1 MAEKTEL
8 TEGSGGASKTLHDTA
23 EVVNESTSTLAKKL
37 SDWLDGLSWLP
48 DSLVNWAAILLLL
61 LGLSVIS
68 WLLFVVVRP
77 LILRV
82 VRKAITHTST
92 VIDDHLLGHG
102 VFRWLSHTFPALLI
116 YSVSPGLFGSAP
128 ILAKGL
134 VLISG
139 LYLLVATY
147 MAIDSLLNALYAY
160 FRTTVAARRL
170 NLGTFVQVAKLLL
183 ALVTIVIVI
192 AIVIGKSPMAL
203 LGGIGVFASILML
216 VFKDVILGF
225 VGGVQL
231 ASNKMLSVGD
241 WLEMPSHGADGDVEQ
256 IGLTTVKVRN
266 WDKTITT
273 IPTYALITGSFK
285 NWRGMSESD
294 GRRIKRSLLI
304 DTNSI
309 RLCDDEMLER
319 FSHIEHISEYLDAK
333 KEEIAKWNANK
344 GSSIEKNQVNGRR
357 LTNVGTFRAYMEA
370 YLRNHPDINQNM
382 TLLVR
387 QLASEGQ
394 GLPIEIYCFSSN
406 KEWAAYES
414 IQADIFDHFFA
425 VGQEFDLR
433 LYQNP
438 TGLDFRDGIR
448 GNHSLPA

>member
-1 MAEKTEL
+1 MAEKTE
-8 TEGSGGASKTLHDTA
+8 SSDGAGIAGKALQETA
-23 EVVNESTSTLAKKL
+23 EVVNKSTSSLAREL
-37 SDWLDGLSWLP
+37 SNWLDGLSWLP
-48 DSLVNWAAILLLL
+48 DGLVNWTTIFLLLMA
-61 LGLSVIS
+61 LSTIS

-82 VRKAITHTST
+82 VKKAVGRTST
-92 VIDDHLLGHG
+92 HIDDHLFGHG
-102 VFRWLSHTFPALLI
+102 LFRWLSHIFPALLI
-116 YSVSPGLFGSAP
+116 YTVAPGLFESAP
-128 ILAKGL
+128 GLAKGL
-134 VLISG
+134 VLISS
-139 LYLLVATY
+139 LYLLVAAY
-147 MAIDSLLNALYAY
+147 MVIDSLLNAIYAY

-170 NLGTFVQVAKLLL
+170 NLGTFVQVAKLLF
-183 ALVTIVIVI
+183 ALVTIVIGI
-192 AIVIGKSPMAL
+192 AIVIGKSPIAL

-273 IPTYALITGSFK
+273 IPTYALISGSFK

-294 GRRIKRSLLI
+294 GRRIKRSLFI

-309 RLCDDEMLER
+309 RLCDKEMLER
-319 FSHIEHISEYLDAK
+319 FSHIEHIAEYLERK
-333 KEEIAKWNANK
+333 KEEIARWNA
-344 GSSIEKNQVNGRR
+344 EKNAGVDKSEVNGRR

-370 YLRNHPDINQNM
+370 YLRNHPDINQKM

-387 QLASEGQ
+387 QLASAGQ

-406 KEWAAYES
+406 KEWAAYED
-414 IQADIFDHFFA
+414 IQADIFDHFYA
-425 VGQEFDLR
+425 VAPEFDLR

-438 TGLDFRDGIR
+438 TGLDFRDGFD
-448 GNHSLPA
+448 LTTKET